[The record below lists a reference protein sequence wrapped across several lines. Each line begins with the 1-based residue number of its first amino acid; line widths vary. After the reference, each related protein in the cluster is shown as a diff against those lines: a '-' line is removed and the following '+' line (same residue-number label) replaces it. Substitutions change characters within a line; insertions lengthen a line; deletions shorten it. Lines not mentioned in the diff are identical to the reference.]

1 MSEIS
6 FSYYQVI
13 IVFLF
18 LLSLI
23 LAHFYVRKHKTSLT
37 GKFGNSKYIQVIE
50 DLSISPS
57 EKVRLLKVG
66 SEFIFL
72 ASAKGAPTSIEL
84 LEGLS
89 QLSQKKGK
97 ASNIK
102 NPRDNLSIPMSKS
115 SKQENTRQQGSIEQG
130 TAKGYGG
137 ALKTAIQQA
146 RKMNPHVSF

>member
-1 MSEIS
+1 MSEVS

-23 LAHFYVRKHKTSLT
+23 LAHFYVRKHKTSLK
-37 GKFGNSKYIQVIE
+37 GKFGNSKYIQVLE

-57 EKVRLLKVG
+57 EKIRLLKVG

-89 QLSQKKGK
+89 QKKGK

-102 NPRDNLSIPMSKS
+102 NPRDNFSIPMSKS